1 MMLFYLIQEE
11 VLKIILLDHVF
22 FEFGYDKEAL
32 RAAIIKWNVDE
43 DDDFEPYL
51 SGLDIIR
58 DTTFINN

>member
-1 MMLFYLIQEE
+1 M
-11 VLKIILLDHVF
+11 KIILLDHVY

-51 SGLDIIR
+51 SGLDVIR
-58 DTTFINN
+58 DTTFINH

>member
-1 MMLFYLIQEE
+1 M
-11 VLKIILLDHVF
+11 KIILLDYVY

-51 SGLDIIR
+51 SGLDVIR
-58 DTTFINN
+58 DTTFINH